1 MDHAV
6 VLELMR
12 HAKTP
17 GNVARRYVG
26 WTDETILE
34 MPLPVIDARAK
45 HVICSDLT
53 RTIETA
59 AHYFPQATPQCIAAF
74 RESHFGYFEMKTY
87 EQLKDCPVYRAW
99 LDAPE
104 SVAPPHGE
112 TLTTLYKRV
121 RMAMTQLTSKPHQY
135 AVLHGGTIR
144 AILVQFAPQPSA
156 FWDWQVGHE
165 TRFVLTWHSH
175 QAFEEGQRCTSLS
188 VVPLTASEHTSNN

>member
-17 GNVARRYVG
+17 GNAAHRYVG
-26 WTDETILE
+26 WTDESIIEAL
-34 MPLPVIDARAK
+34 LPVIDARAE

-74 RESHFGYFEMKTY
+74 RESHFGDFEMKTY
-87 EQLKDCPVYRAW
+87 EQLKEIPAYRAW
-99 LDAPE
+99 IDAPE
-104 SVAPPHGE
+104 NVAPPHGE
-112 TLTTLYKRV
+112 TLTILYKRV
-121 RMAMTQLTSKPHQY
+121 QTAMTQLAARRHQY

-144 AILVQFAPQPSA
+144 ALLVQFAPQPSA
-156 FWDWQVGHE
+156 FWDWHVGHD
-165 TRFVLTWHSH
+165 TRFVLTWNSR

-188 VVPLTASEHTSNN
+188 VEPLTASEHMSNN